1 MKLRSIALKS
11 VAGSDHPTSFD
22 ASEGCVY
29 VTLPPE
35 LAPCV
40 PFALMTLLY
49 PDEMSSS
56 DLARLGGLKSDS
68 GWRAEFEHASRRVRI
83 SRGFNAASVLFEELD
98 PQVNKWKHL
107 ATGASDVRLMLAEMV
122 KLPPPS
128 VMEGLNFWVNVAPM
142 PAVDETIG
150 PTDGL
155 ELVGTDDYFENLL
168 STEEGAEPMDREQQA
183 LVAESYRRARTA
195 EFIDEQLAE
204 TERQLAKVISRLSG
218 MVDSTGELEQI
229 ETSLSNLGAV
239 RELTKEERA
248 VLTDP
253 ATRAADFDRRVASLR
268 NEVEKARESDRAPM
282 PSLAKNVMFLV
293 GAAATMGLTVGSVL
307 AMETQRWLAFGN
319 VFTLGLCFAGYLK
332 FLHDAEFFAKAG
344 RRIGSVERR
353 LVQTQS
359 EDTRWR
365 RQCDAIQA
373 ELGVGDLE
381 TADALLERR
390 RHLEEKRSELRGRH
404 SEVVESNDYKR
415 LERKKERV
423 QALLQSHR
431 LAKQRIGEVDR
442 PAYELQRDLER
453 SRIDPHVVLW
463 RPDDERRELD
473 RNVKR
478 LGQIASKYRLVSEN
492 GLHPKTVK
500 SWLKIASRIIGREI
514 VGITLSAENDVVD
527 AAGNDM
533 LEALPLPEAVALVEA
548 LRMSLHLTLVKA
560 NAPGIQRF
568 TIQVHASRIQDD
580 EIRYRLRKMYNGLGE
595 KLQVVC
601 VDSGP

>member
-1 MKLRSIALKS
+1 
-11 VAGSDHPTSFD
+11 
-22 ASEGCVY
+22 
-29 VTLPPE
+29 
-35 LAPCV
+35 
-40 PFALMTLLY
+40 
-49 PDEMSSS
+49 
-56 DLARLGGLKSDS
+56 
-68 GWRAEFEHASRRVRI
+68 
-83 SRGFNAASVLFEELD
+83 
-98 PQVNKWKHL
+98 
-107 ATGASDVRLMLAEMV
+107 
-122 KLPPPS
+122 
-128 VMEGLNFWVNVAPM
+128 
-142 PAVDETIG
+142 
-150 PTDGL
+150 
-155 ELVGTDDYFENLL
+155 
-168 STEEGAEPMDREQQA
+168 
-183 LVAESYRRARTA
+183 
-195 EFIDEQLAE
+195 
-204 TERQLAKVISRLSG
+204 
-218 MVDSTGELEQI
+218 
-229 ETSLSNLGAV
+229 
-239 RELTKEERA
+239 
-248 VLTDP
+248 
-253 ATRAADFDRRVASLR
+253 
-268 NEVEKARESDRAPM
+268 
-282 PSLAKNVMFLV
+282 
-293 GAAATMGLTVGSVL
+293 
-307 AMETQRWLAFGN
+307 
-319 VFTLGLCFAGYLK
+319 LCLAGYLK